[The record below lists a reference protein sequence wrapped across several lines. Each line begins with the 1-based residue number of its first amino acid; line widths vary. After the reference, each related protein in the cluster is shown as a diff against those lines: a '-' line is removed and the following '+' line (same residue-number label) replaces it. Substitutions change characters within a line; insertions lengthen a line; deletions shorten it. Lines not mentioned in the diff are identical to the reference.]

1 MSGTKS
7 TNMPR
12 PFTILIAALGGE
24 GGGVLADWLVDAATH
39 SDFPVQSTSIPGVS
53 QRTGATTYYVEI
65 FPVRQ
70 AELAGKHPVLALVPT
85 PGAVDMVAASELLE
99 AGRAMQNAFVTA
111 QRTTL
116 VASTHRIFATSEKM
130 IPTDGRYGSEKIL
143 GASTKIAQRAIL
155 FDMLSQAQKA
165 GTVINSVLFGAMAGS
180 GVLPLSR
187 TVCEAAIRGAGK
199 GAEASLRGF
208 ALGYEH
214 AASAQA
220 LVPKA
225 PEKLPPPP
233 AKENLRV
240 RSEFPGALHELL
252 NQAVAR
258 LIDYQDVAYADLY
271 LDRMRSV
278 VAVDNETDGAGQ
290 GYPLT
295 RETARLLVLWM
306 TYEDIIRVAEL
317 KTRPERF
324 ARLRKE
330 AGAQPG
336 EPVVIVD
343 FLKPGPEE
351 FADILS
357 PGLSDL
363 IKTWELKR
371 RNLGRTLSFPLR
383 LQTSSL
389 TGFLALRFLARLK
402 PLRRRSARFALEQAT
417 IERWLAAIKRYGMAT
432 RDRELVQEIIQCAAL
447 LRGYGGTQRR
457 GRRAF
462 EHIFDS
468 LLENKTAEAQ
478 KIVELK
484 QALHAARNAALA
496 NPDVPPVPPA
506 ATGKPVVWLK
516 AG

>member
-1 MSGTKS
+1 MSGSKDTS
-7 TNMPR
+7 MPR

-70 AELAGKHPVLALVPT
+70 AELAGKRPVLALVPT

-99 AGRAMQNAFVTA
+99 AGRAMQKAFVTD

-143 GASTKIAQRAIL
+143 SASTKIAKQAIL

-187 TVCEAAIRGAGK
+187 AACEAAIRGAGK

-214 AASAQA
+214 AASAHA

-233 AKENLRV
+233 AKENQRV
-240 RSEFPGALHELL
+240 RNEFPGALHELL

-258 LIDYQDVAYADLY
+258 LIDYQDVAYANLY
-271 LDRMRSV
+271 LDRLRSV
-278 VAVDNETDGAGQ
+278 VDIDNATTGAGQ
-290 GYPLT
+290 DFPLT

-306 TYEDIIRVAEL
+306 TYEDIIRVAAL

-324 ARLRKE
+324 AKLRKE
-330 AGAQPG
+330 AGALPG
-336 EPVVIVD
+336 EPVMIVD

-351 FADILS
+351 FADILP
-357 PGLSDL
+357 PGLANW
-363 IKTWELKR
+363 IKAWELKR
-371 RNLGRTLSFPLR
+371 RAQGRTLSFPLR
-383 LQTSSL
+383 LQSSSL
-389 TGFLALRFLARLK
+389 KGFFALRFLARLK
-402 PLRRRSARFALEQAT
+402 PLRRRSARFALEQAA
-417 IERWLAAIKRYGMAT
+417 IERWLAAINRHGLAS
-432 RDRELVQEIIQCAAL
+432 RDLELVQEIIQCAAL
-447 LRGYGGTQRR
+447 LRGYSGTQRR

-462 EHIFDS
+462 EHIFDD
-468 LLENKTAEAQ
+468 LLEKETVEAQ
-478 KIVELK
+478 GITELK
-484 QALHAARNAALA
+484 LALNAARSAALA
-496 NPDVPPVPPA
+496 NPDAPPA
-506 ATGKPVVWLK
+506 SPSPAGEPVVWLK

>member
-1 MSGTKS
+1 
-7 TNMPR
+7 MPR

-39 SDFPVQSTSIPGVS
+39 LDFPVQSTSIPGVS

-70 AELAGKHPVLALVPT
+70 AELAGKRPVLALVPT
-85 PGAVDMVAASELLE
+85 PGAIDMVAASELLE

-116 VASTHRIFATSEKM
+116 IASTHRIFATSEKM

-143 GASTKIAQRAIL
+143 SASTKIARQAIL

-187 TVCEAAIRGAGK
+187 AACEAAIRGAGK

-214 AASAQA
+214 ATSAQA
-220 LVPKA
+220 LIPKA

-233 AKENLRV
+233 AKEIQRV
-240 RSEFPGALHELL
+240 RNEFPEAVRELL

-258 LIDYQDVAYADLY
+258 LIDYQDAAYADLY
-271 LDRMRSV
+271 LDRLLSV
-278 VAVDNETDGAGQ
+278 VDVDKATAGAAQ

-306 TYEDIIRVAEL
+306 TYEDMIRVAEL

-330 AGAQPG
+330 AGAKPG
-336 EPVVIVD
+336 EPVKVVD
-343 FLKPGPEE
+343 FLKPGPDE
-351 FADILS
+351 FADILP
-357 PGLSDL
+357 PGLANW
-363 IKTWELKR
+363 IKNRELKR
-371 RNLGRTLSFPLR
+371 RSQGRTLSFPLR
-383 LQTSSL
+383 LHTSSL
-389 TGFLALRFLARLK
+389 KGFFALRFLARLK
-402 PLRRRSARFALEQAT
+402 PLRRRSARFALEQASM
-417 IERWLAAIKRYGMAT
+417 ERWLAAIKRHGLAT
-432 RDRELVQEIIQCAAL
+432 LDFELVQGIIQCAAL
-447 LRGYGGTQRR
+447 LRGYSGTQKR
-457 GRRAF
+457 GKRAF
-462 EHIFDS
+462 EHIFDT
-468 LLENKTAEAQ
+468 LLEKETVDMQGIA
-478 KIVELK
+478 ELK
-484 QALHAARNAALA
+484 IALNAARSAALA
-496 NPDVPPVPPA
+496 NPDAPQASSPHA
-506 ATGKPVVWLK
+506 GKPVVWLK